1 MPVKYTK
8 LIKFAA
14 TSLLATLI
22 TGVGTIQPFIN
33 QSSQAQTSSITPRLW
48 GIDEDDGQ
56 LFSFEEYTTLS
67 GFKNYGQLK
76 WNDNGSISTIG
87 SNIEAMTL
95 DVDGT
100 MYIALDRILG
110 VDDNGGT
117 YCATLMSFNI
127 QDALLEGS
135 GNNVV
140 EMLGAIQIP
149 CDSGEDNVS
158 GLSIDPLTG
167 DLIALLKDY
176 NNGDNEVH
184 DKLYRI
190 SKIDGSVVDL
200 DSNGDPEPIGTIQG
214 LGEQSRSAEDI
225 EHAPDGTLYVTD
237 NDDDETYKVDP
248 STGAII
254 EVIDQS
260 QENGLA
266 GVSSVKFEALG
277 WDFGN
282 NRLVGNDDDHE
293 IIAQLSLQEGNN
305 LSYGDTNSLSL
316 TDVEGIDFVP
326 TPDGEPNQPPD
337 AVDDSIITSFQTLTL
352 NVLANDT
359 DPDIASNP
367 NELLA
372 VTAVQ
377 NVTGGTAIINS
388 DGMIVYTPTSG
399 FGNYTLEYNISDNS
413 GQTDTATVTIDLLPV
428 D

>member
-1 MPVKYTK
+1 MTVKYTK

-22 TGVGTIQPFIN
+22 TGVGTIQPLIN
-33 QSSQAQTSSITPRLW
+33 QYSQAQASSTTPRMW

-56 LFSFEEYTTLS
+56 LFSFEDYTTLT
-67 GFKNYGQLK
+67 GFNNYGQLK
-76 WNDNGSISTIG
+76 WDDNGTIRTIG
-87 SNIEAMTL
+87 EDIEAMTL

-110 VDDNGGT
+110 VDDNNGT

-127 QDALLEGS
+127 QDALLEGT
-135 GNNVV
+135 GDNLVDI
-140 EMLGAIQIP
+140 LGAIQIP
-149 CDSGEDNVS
+149 CDSGDDNVS

-167 DLIALLKDY
+167 DLVALLKDY
-176 NNGDNEVH
+176 NNGDNPVH
-184 DKLYRI
+184 DKLYKI
-190 SKIDGSVVDL
+190 SKSDGSLVQLIGAITGLSEHSL
-200 DSNGDPEPIGTIQG
+200 D
-214 LGEQSRSAEDI
+214 AEDI

-237 NDDDETYKVDP
+237 NDDDETYKVDS

-260 QENGLA
+260 QDNGL
-266 GVSSVKFEALG
+266 GSVSSVKFEALG

-282 NRLVGNDDDHE
+282 NRLVGNDDDNE
-293 IIAQLSLQEGNN
+293 VIAQLTLQEGNN

-326 TPDGEPNQPPD
+326 TPDGEPNQPPV
-337 AVDDSIITSFQTLTL
+337 AVNDSIVSYFKALNL

-359 DPDIASNP
+359 DPDLASNP
-367 NELLA
+367 DESIT

-377 NVTGGTAIINS
+377 NVTGGTAIIN
-388 DGMIVYTPTSG
+388 GNGVIVYTPTSG
-399 FGNYTLEYNISDNS
+399 LGTYTLEYTISDNS
-413 GQTDTATVTIDLLPV
+413 GETDTATVTIDLLAG

>member
-22 TGVGTIQPFIN
+22 TGVDTIRPFIN
-33 QSSQAQTSSITPRLW
+33 QSFQAQASSTISRIW

-56 LFSFEEYTTLS
+56 LFSFEDYTTLS

-76 WNDNGSISTIG
+76 WNDNGTISTIG
-87 SNIEAMTL
+87 SHIEAMTL
-95 DVDGT
+95 DADGT

-127 QDALLEGS
+127 QDALLEGI
-135 GNNVV
+135 GDNVV

-149 CDSGEDNVS
+149 CDSGDDNVS

-167 DLIALLKDY
+167 DLVALLKDY
-176 NNGDNEVH
+176 NSGGNPEQ
-184 DKLYRI
+184 DKLYKI
-190 SKIDGSVVDL
+190 SKNDGSVVQL
-200 DSNGDPEPIGTIQG
+200 IGSING
-214 LGEQSRSAEDI
+214 LGEHSLEAEDI

-237 NDDDETYKVDP
+237 SDDDETYKVDP

-266 GVSSVKFEALG
+266 GVSGVKFEALG

-282 NRLVGNDDDHE
+282 NLLVGNDDDNE
-293 IIAQLSLQEGNN
+293 IIAQLTLQEGNN

-326 TPDGEPNQPPD
+326 TLDGEP
-337 AVDDSIITSFQTLTL
+337 
-352 NVLANDT
+352 
-359 DPDIASNP
+359 
-367 NELLA
+367 
-372 VTAVQ
+372 
-377 NVTGGTAIINS
+377 
-388 DGMIVYTPTSG
+388 IVATP
-399 FGNYTLEYNISDNS
+399 FAD
-413 GQTDTATVTIDLLPV
+413 
-428 D
+428 